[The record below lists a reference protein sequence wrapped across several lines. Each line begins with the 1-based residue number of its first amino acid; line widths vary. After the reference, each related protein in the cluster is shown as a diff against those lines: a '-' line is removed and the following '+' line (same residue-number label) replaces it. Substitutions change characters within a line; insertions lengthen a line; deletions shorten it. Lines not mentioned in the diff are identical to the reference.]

1 MGKLN
6 PAVNGPWLVLILS
19 AALAGHA
26 LAAEVVLPIA
36 ASAVPRDPMGQVRK
50 NAEKGDQNAQYE
62 LGCAYNGD
70 AGWTRDPAA
79 AAQWWA
85 RAAAQ
90 GLSDAQYCL
99 GLSYYMGQ
107 GVPKDAAVAAQ
118 WWEKAAEQNHA
129 AAQYFLGLCYWA
141 GIGVAQ
147 SPPRARYW
155 MREAATNGNE
165 SAAAFLRKTRPASG

>member
-1 MGKLN
+1 
-6 PAVNGPWLVLILS
+6 
-19 AALAGHA
+19 
-26 LAAEVVLPIA
+26 
-36 ASAVPRDPMGQVRK
+36 
-50 NAEKGDQNAQYE
+50 
-62 LGCAYNGD
+62 
-70 AGWTRDPAA
+70 
-79 AAQWWA
+79 
-85 RAAAQ
+85 
-90 GLSDAQYCL
+90 
-99 GLSYYMGQ
+99 MGQ